1 MTITFSK
8 VKEEKT
14 LSVSKNSLPK
24 EETKPASLSLH
35 PPNPEGFGVNTD
47 IQDVNAEDYY
57 RRMVQENPCNPLVLS
72 NYARFLHQVK
82 FVYPTHLFCRL
93 VHLLNIFMTA

>member
-24 EETKPASLSLH
+24 EETEPASLSLH
-35 PPNPEGFGVNTD
+35 PPNPASFGVNTD
-47 IQDVNAEDYY
+47 IQDVDVEDYY

-72 NYARFLHQVK
+72 NYARFLHQVTI
-82 FVYPTHLFCRL
+82 VYPTH
-93 VHLLNIFMTA
+93 HLAY